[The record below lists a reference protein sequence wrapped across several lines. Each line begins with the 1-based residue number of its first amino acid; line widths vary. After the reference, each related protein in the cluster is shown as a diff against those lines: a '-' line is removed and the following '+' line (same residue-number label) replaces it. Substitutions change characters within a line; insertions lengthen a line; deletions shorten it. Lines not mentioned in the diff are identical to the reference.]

1 MSHKIL
7 LLAGDGI
14 GPEIVGAA
22 EQVLQALKERHGL
35 ACEFEHALMGGCAID
50 AHGDS
55 LPEATLAAARAADAI
70 LLGAV
75 GGPKWDKVER
85 AIRECIE
92 RYEPRVRRVQVET
105 LPNEG
110 NPLQL
115 RFQVLAILDLGRDT
129 TQTTIDLLLN
139 DKRYQC
145 LN

>member
-1 MSHKIL
+1 MPRTLGL
-7 LLAGDGI
+7 LD
-14 GPEIVGAA
+14 
-22 EQVLQALKERHGL
+22 
-35 ACEFEHALMGGCAID
+35 FND
-50 AHGDS
+50 
-55 LPEATLAAARAADAI
+55 ATLGVLD
-70 LLGAV
+70 LEL
-75 GGPKWDKVER
+75 KVER